1 VTPLKEQFLLDPDIA
16 YLNHGSY
23 GACPRPVFEV
33 YQEWQLRT
41 EREPTQ
47 FFFREADAELDAARA
62 TIGRYLNADADDL
75 VFVPNATIGLN
86 TVIRSLHL
94 EAGDEILTTDH
105 EYGALDYTW
114 EFMCSKTG
122 ACYRPHPIP
131 MPVTTHADFVES
143 FWSAVTP
150 RTRVIYISH
159 MTSPTAL
166 IFPVQ
171 EICRRA
177 RAAGILTIVD
187 GAHIPGH
194 IPLDLRALD
203 ADFYSGNFHKW
214 LCAPRGSAFLYV
226 KREHHRLIEPLV
238 ISWGWPERESFV
250 RQNQW
255 QGTRELAAFLSVPAA
270 IAFQEQH
277 HWSTVRAECHAL
289 VTSAQ
294 TRIARLEGAQ
304 MVSPSNGEWFA
315 QMVTL
320 LLPPCDVEQ
329 IERTLLHDYKVDIPV
344 RAWREHRFIRVS
356 IQGYNTADDVDRL
369 LSGLEGQLGRG

>member
-1 VTPLKEQFLLDPDIA
+1 VTTLKDQFLLDSQIA

-33 YQEWQLRT
+33 YQKWQLRT

-47 FFFREADAELDAARA
+47 FFFREADPHLDAARA
-62 TIGRYLNADADDL
+62 TIGHYLNAAPDDL

-94 EAGDEILTTDH
+94 EPGDEILTTDH

-122 ACYRPHPIP
+122 ACYRPHPVP
-131 MPVTTHADFVES
+131 LPVTTHADFVES

-166 IFPVQ
+166 IFPV
-171 EICRRA
+171 EEVCRRA

-194 IPLDLRALD
+194 IPLDLTALD

-226 KREHHRLIEPLV
+226 KRGHHRLIEPLV

-270 IAFQEQH
+270 IEFQEQH
-277 HWSTVRAECHAL
+277 NWNAVRAACHDL
-289 VTSAQ
+289 VRSAQ
-294 TRIARLEGAQ
+294 ERIARLAGVQ
-304 MVSPSNGEWFA
+304 QVSPSTPEWFA

-344 RAWREHRFIRVS
+344 RAWRDHRFIRVS
-356 IQGYNTADDVDRL
+356 IQGYNTANDIDRL
-369 LSGLEGQLGRG
+369 LNGLEAQLGTG

>member
-1 VTPLKEQFLLDPDIA
+1 MTTLKDQFLLDSQIA

-33 YQEWQLRT
+33 YQKWQLRT

-47 FFFREADAELDAARA
+47 FFFREADPHLDAARA
-62 TIGRYLNADADDL
+62 TIGHYLNAAPDDL

-94 EAGDEILTTDH
+94 EPGDEILTTDH

-122 ACYRPHPIP
+122 ACYRPHPVP
-131 MPVTTHADFVES
+131 LPVTTHADFVES

-166 IFPVQ
+166 IFPV
-171 EICRRA
+171 EEVCRRA

-194 IPLDLRALD
+194 IPLDLTALD

-226 KREHHRLIEPLV
+226 KRGHHRLIEPLV

-270 IAFQEQH
+270 IEFQEQH
-277 HWSTVRAECHAL
+277 NWNAVRAACHDL
-289 VTSAQ
+289 VRSAQ
-294 TRIARLEGAQ
+294 ERIARLAGVQ
-304 MVSPSNGEWFA
+304 QVSPSTPEWFA

-344 RAWREHRFIRVS
+344 RAWRDHRFIRVS
-356 IQGYNTADDVDRL
+356 IQGYNTANDIDRL
-369 LSGLEGQLGRG
+369 LNGLEAQLGTG

>member
-304 MVSPSNGEWFA
+304 MVSPNNGEWFA

>member
-187 GAHIPGH
+187 GAHVPGH

-203 ADFYSGNFHKW
+203 TDFYSGNFHKW

-304 MVSPSNGEWFA
+304 MVSPNNGEWFA